1 MQKRLCVYSFVR
13 SAHLGWNLQS
23 EKLAAACCW
32 VAATVADFWKF
43 KVSAACLL
51 SLVNVF
57 LGPVETLSKLFK

>member
-1 MQKRLCVYSFVR
+1 
-13 SAHLGWNLQS
+13 LGWNLQS